1 MRKLIFLTL
10 ITLTAAPEGLHAEV
24 LSPARALARINESP
38 APQTE
43 SRKAARR
50 IAARADLTP
59 VRTISRQS
67 EPALYLFSAP
77 DGGLMVVSAES
88 ETRDAVMGYSENY
101 TAGMELPP
109 AMEMMMSA
117 YAAEIAALR
126 ASAPQSPQG
135 QRYVEGDYDPIA
147 PMCPTRWN
155 QDAPYN
161 ALCPELNGRQSVTG
175 CVATAMAQVLYTYRH
190 PERCTGG
197 RYTYTWEYGRKSLTL
212 DFDNV
217 SLDWESMATTYEA
230 TDKAPAVAAL
240 MQAIG
245 YASNMNYSPSAS
257 GTYAQALTT
266 GLIRNFDYDCRLS
279 YERRNWYPLAIWQ
292 KKIYDELAE
301 GHPVY
306 YDGSTADYSAG
317 HAFVVDGY
325 GSDGY
330 FHLNWGWGGMSDGYF
345 KLSALDPSLQ
355 GIGGSTAGYDVEQGA
370 IIGLRPGD
378 NFPHA
383 DAPYVYFST
392 SRIATTETTVRLGN
406 NVRFTF
412 SNNGGI
418 FNNGPMTTAAV
429 HPAVKFTS
437 TDGVAR
443 YYRSNTR
450 YENIPINSGFG
461 SFDIVIPTSLTDG
474 TYEVVPAVYNP
485 SDRKYYDVRRPLG
498 VGSIFHA
505 RVENGSITFLG
516 AEVAMPQAFDVVAGP
531 EIHPSTYFNF
541 STRLANDTD
550 RTYIGSIFVA
560 LCSPGQTSRRTDI
573 GAFAIEM
580 APGEATEVNTVL
592 KAADGIASGDYDLV
606 LFDMNNRA
614 ISDPVAVSVTPRPAE
629 GAPRCTSI
637 RCTDTA
643 KDHLTFEMEIVGE
656 DGLYADNVYLIIKR
670 AGASAITDWFTG
682 QIVILPQGATTTVS
696 QTVNFSAGKP
706 GERYVA
712 TPSYFDGWYITAMPG
727 RRTVTFTL
735 SDEAAI
741 DEISVPESED
751 AVEYYDLSGRR
762 TERPRGGIFI
772 RRQGENVSKVQL

>member
-77 DGGLMVVSAES
+77 GGGLMVVSAES

-257 GTYAQALTT
+257 GTYAQALAT

-735 SDEAAI
+735 GDEAAI
-741 DEISVPESED
+741 DEISVPEPED